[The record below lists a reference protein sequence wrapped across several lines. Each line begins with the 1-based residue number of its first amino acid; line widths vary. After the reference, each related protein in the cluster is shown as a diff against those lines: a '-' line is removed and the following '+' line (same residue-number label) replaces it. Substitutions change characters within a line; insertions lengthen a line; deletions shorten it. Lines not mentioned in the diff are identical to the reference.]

1 MNPKAFTALIAVI
14 TLIVGFAAGYATWSI
29 TATPRTITTTY
40 TVISTTTVVS
50 PTTVVLPTTLTAT
63 LIQTLTQSQPVS
75 IVDALGRVVVF
86 DEAPKRVVST
96 MPSITEML
104 FALGLGDRVV
114 GVTTY
119 CNYPPEVVELV
130 KQGGIQTV
138 GGPWTL
144 DLEKIAA
151 LRPDLVLLSVSPHA
165 RLKDKFEEM
174 GLRVVFLKSNTAQ
187 NNYEIYSD
195 IMTVAKIFGV
205 EDRARQLVE
214 SIQSRID
221 YVTSRLANASKPKVL
236 WLVGPPSWGLYSAGG
251 NTFIGWLIS
260 QAGGV
265 NIASTYTGWP
275 QLDYEFILFQNPDII
290 IVTAHGVDPQKV
302 REELAETPL
311 VNTNAWR
318 SGRVYLLTDEADDI
332 VSRPGPRI
340 ADALELL
347 AKLIHPEI
355 FGEAARGD
363 VFKLVGQLAVQQ
375 VYAVV
380 PPIRFRG

>member
-1 MNPKAFTALIAVI
+1 MDSKTFTAIIAVI
-14 TLIVGFAAGYATWSI
+14 TLIVGFAAGYVTWSI
-29 TATPRTITTTY
+29 TAAPRTITTTY
-40 TVISTTTVVS
+40 TAIYTATYTTTAVS
-50 PTTVVLPTTLTAT
+50 PTTVV
-63 LIQTLTQSQPVS
+63 QRQPVS
-75 IVDALGRVVVF
+75 IVDALGRAVVF
-86 DEAPKRVVST
+86 DEAPKRVVSA
-96 MPSITEML
+96 MPSITEVL

-114 GVTTY
+114 GVDDY
-119 CNYPPEVVELV
+119 SNYPPEVVELV
-130 KQGGIQTV
+130 KQGRIQTV

-151 LRPDLVLLSVSPHA
+151 LKPDLVLLSVSPHA

-174 GLRVVFLKSNTAQ
+174 GLRVVFLKANTAQ

-205 EDRARQLVE
+205 EDRAKQLIE
-214 SIQSRID
+214 SIQSRVD
-221 YVTSRLANASKPKVL
+221 YVTSRLVNASKPKVL
-236 WLVGPPSWGLYSAGG
+236 LLIGPPSWGLYSAGG
-251 NTFIGWLIS
+251 NTFIGWLIEQS
-260 QAGGV
+260 GGV

-275 QLDYEFILFQNPDII
+275 QLDYEFILSQNPDVI
-290 IVTAHGVDPQKV
+290 IVTAGGADPQKV
-302 REELAETPL
+302 REGLAETPL

-318 SGRVYLLTDEADDI
+318 SGRVYLLAGEAEDM

-363 VFKLVGQLAVQQ
+363 VFKLVGQLALQQ
-375 VYAVV
+375 VYAVA
-380 PPIRFRG
+380 PPICFRG